1 MVYGFFDKNSS
12 SDAIKS
18 EIMSNHQLVEKL
30 HNLCNRKLVKQR
42 VHSSFKGSSWGADLA
57 DT

>member
-1 MVYGFFDKNSS
+1 MAYRFFDKNSF

-18 EIMSNHQLVEKL
+18 EIMSNHQLAEKL
-30 HNLCNRKLVKQR
+30 HNLSNRKLVKQK
-42 VHSSFKGSSWGADLA
+42 VHSSFKGNSWGADLA